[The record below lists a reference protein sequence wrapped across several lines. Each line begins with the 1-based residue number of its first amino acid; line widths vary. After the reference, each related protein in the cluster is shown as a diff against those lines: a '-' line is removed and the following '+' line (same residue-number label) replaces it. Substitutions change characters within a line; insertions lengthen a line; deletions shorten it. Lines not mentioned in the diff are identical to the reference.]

1 MDRDSPTD
9 SAIGINM
16 NRDSLRDLLVFSL
29 LLAFGIAGRWLQP
42 AWNFTPLAAVTAL
55 GAFYFR
61 SWLPAIL
68 LPSAMLAAS
77 DLLLPAHDSL
87 PVHLSVHAMA
97 VVPLLL
103 GRAARGAEGWRRAAC
118 WGACGVVPA
127 TAFFLVTNFAVWAFK
142 SLYAPTLAGLLD
154 CYVHGLPFY
163 RTMLAG
169 DICFLS
175 LMTACLAAAQ
185 VLQPGIAMER
195 AAPHDSRLS

>member
-1 MDRDSPTD
+1 
-9 SAIGINM
+9 M
-16 NRDSLRDLLVFSL
+16 NRESLRELFVFSL
-29 LLAFGIAGRWLQP
+29 LPALGVAGRSP
-42 AWNFTPLAAVTAL
+42 DHAWNFTPLTAITAL

-68 LPSAMLAAS
+68 LPSAVLVVS
-77 DLLLPAHDSL
+77 DLFLPSHDSW
-87 PVHLSVHAMA
+87 PVQVSVHAMA

-103 GRAARGAEGWRRAAC
+103 GRAARGAEGWRRAAF
-118 WGACGVVPA
+118 WGMCGVVPA
-127 TAFFLVTNFAVWAFK
+127 TAFFLVTNFAVWASK

-175 LMTACLAAAQ
+175 LITACLAAAQ
-185 VLQPGIAMER
+185 VLQPGLAIER
-195 AAPHDSRLS
+195 EAARDSRLS